1 MRNHVAVLVLT
12 SIAVS
17 AAFVAD
23 RGDGRAQAAP
33 PPHYNFAGSR
43 IVTLS
48 LSPPSDGYEDTA
60 ETGGAT
66 LEPGEPTC
74 VPGGG
79 ATVWYIYHPGVT
91 GNLLVDTGGSGF
103 STFVSVYRITD
114 MAPSPP
120 GGSLEEITCA
130 GGSGSQAQVE
140 FTARTGEGGY
150 AIQAGGV
157 GGETG
162 RLQLRLSCIPGV
174 CPPPNDDIGSVA
186 RDRVSEMPFLH
197 NGINTSAASV
207 EAGEPLPCG
216 DIGRTIWY
224 RFDTSEIAGDAVS
237 VIASAADFDPVMAV
251 YKLDFRDGFSPPG
264 ALSELACVFK
274 PGEDFPVHTFTTE
287 VFTTYYVQIGGAG
300 GAGGELSVLL
310 SCQRPPGQS
319 PCLFTPF
326 AVEGPDSGPG
336 ADSDPDSAGALMPP
350 ETGSG
355 GYLPG
360 AR

>member
-1 MRNHVAVLVLT
+1 MMRNRLAALVLT
-12 SIAVS
+12 SVALS
-17 AAFVAD
+17 AAFVAVNY
-23 RGDGRAQAAP
+23 GDGRAQAVP
-33 PPHYNFAGSR
+33 PPHNDFAGSR
-43 IVTLS
+43 PVTLS
-48 LSPPSDGYEDTA
+48 FSPPFGGYEDIV

-74 VPGGG
+74 VPDGG
-79 ATVWYIYHPGVT
+79 ATIWYIYHPGVT

-114 MAPSPP
+114 MVPSPP

-130 GGSGSQAQVE
+130 GLSGSQAQVE

-150 AIQAGGV
+150 AIQVGGV
-157 GGETG
+157 RGETG
-162 RLQLRLSCIPGV
+162 RLRLRISCIPGV
-174 CPPPNDDIGSVA
+174 CPPPNDEIGTVA
-186 RDRVSEMPFLH
+186 RVSEMPYLE

-207 EAGEPLPCG
+207 EPGEPLLCG
-216 DIGRTIWY
+216 DIGKTIWY
-224 RFDTSEIAGDAVS
+224 RFDASEAAGDDVS
-237 VIASAADFDPVMAV
+237 VIASSAGFDPVMVV
-251 YKLDFRDGFSPPG
+251 YKLDFRNGPSPPG

-287 VFTTYYVQIGGAG
+287 VFTTYYVQIGGAA
-300 GAGGELSVLL
+300 GAGGALSVLL

-319 PCLFTPF
+319 PCVFGIDPSGISIDTGDHDG
-326 AVEGPDSGPG
+326 APDMGG
-336 ADSDPDSAGALMPP
+336 VAPP

>member
-1 MRNHVAVLVLT
+1 MMRKRLAALVLT
-12 SIAVS
+12 SAAVS
-17 AAFVAD
+17 AAFAAVNY
-23 RGDGRAQAAP
+23 GDGQAQAVP
-33 PPHYNFAGSR
+33 PPHNDFTGSR
-43 IVTLS
+43 PVTIS
-48 LSPPSDGYEDTA
+48 FSPPFGGYADIVDTS
-60 ETGGAT
+60 GAT

-74 VPGGG
+74 VPDGG

-114 MAPSPP
+114 MVPSPP

-140 FTARTGEGGY
+140 FPARTGEGGY
-150 AIQAGGV
+150 AIQVGGV
-157 GGETG
+157 GGEAG
-162 RLQLRLSCIPGV
+162 RLRLRISCIPDV
-174 CPPPNDDIGSVA
+174 CPPPNDEIASVA
-186 RDRVSEMPFLH
+186 RDWVSEMPYLH
-197 NGINTSAASV
+197 NGIDTSAASV
-207 EAGEPLPCG
+207 EPGEPLPCG

-224 RFDTSEIAGDAVS
+224 RFNTSEAAGDTVS
-237 VIASAADFDPVMAV
+237 IITTAGGFDPVMAV
-251 YKLDFRDGFSPPG
+251 YKLDFRNGSSPPG
-264 ALSELACVFK
+264 ALSELACLFK
-274 PGEDFPVHTFTTE
+274 PGEDFPVHSFTTE
-287 VFTTYYVQIGGAG
+287 PFTSYYIQIGGAA

-310 SCQRPPGQS
+310 SCQRPPNQS

-326 AVEGPDSGPG
+326 AIEGPENGGDADSGG
-336 ADSDPDSAGALMPP
+336 ADPLAPP